1 MEDTGSVT
9 KEEAEAREK
18 FRTEL
23 VRVGKQ
29 VTDHKEGKGPDLS
42 MVPPHLLGK
51 R

>member
-1 MEDTGSVT
+1 MEDTGAVS
-9 KEEAEAREK
+9 KDEAQAREK

-29 VTDHKEGKGPDLS
+29 VTDQQEGKGPDLS
-42 MVPPHLLGK
+42 MIPPHLLGK